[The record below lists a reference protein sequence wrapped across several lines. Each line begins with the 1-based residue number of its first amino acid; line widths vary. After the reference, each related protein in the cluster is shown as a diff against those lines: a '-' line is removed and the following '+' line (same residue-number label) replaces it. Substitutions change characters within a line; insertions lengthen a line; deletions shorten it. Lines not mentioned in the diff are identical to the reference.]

1 MGAQERDDNSDQV
14 VDVEEEEEQ
23 EEEKG
28 FRAGE
33 GEGEGERG
41 GGGSCW
47 PESVRLEQASTGDNF
62 SNNNNNNNNIK
73 SRTKICLTA
82 EKFNLSD
89 EDVQ

>member
-28 FRAGE
+28 FRE

-47 PESVRLEQASTGDNF
+47 PESVRLEQASAGDNF
-62 SNNNNNNNNIK
+62 SNNNNSNNNNIK

>member
-28 FRAGE
+28 FRE

-47 PESVRLEQASTGDNF
+47 PESVRLEQASAGDNF